1 MGLAPETVANLPTH
15 VTPELAYHRYQNI
28 ILQRGNGRSES
39 ISQQAVKPSEKN
51 HLRRKKVLGKYILSP
66 AFLAASLPVML
77 FFPANLVKQIMAP
90 FSNIRFWE
98 RAGKRLFDI
107 FGAIM
112 GFIGSS
118 IFFFV
123 IPILVKLNSRGP
135 VFYQQQRV
143 GLNHRYGD
151 RRKINLEVEHDRRK
165 GERRKQDLFG
175 RPFMVYKFRT
185 MYVDA
190 ESRTGAVWAQKN
202 DPRITGVG
210 RILRFTH
217 VDEMPQFFNVLC
229 GEMSMVGPRPERP
242 QIMPKIVEKIPK
254 FPERLQVKP
263 GITGIAQIVCGYDV
277 SIEDVKKKLH
287 YDLQYVKKNSLKEDI
302 AILFKTLW
310 VIIRGKE
317 VLEEK

>member
-1 MGLAPETVANLPTH
+1 V
-15 VTPELAYHRYQNI
+15 
-28 ILQRGNGRSES
+28 
-39 ISQQAVKPSEKN
+39 
-51 HLRRKKVLGKYILSP
+51 
-66 AFLAASLPVML
+66 
-77 FFPANLVKQIMAP
+77 
-90 FSNIRFWE
+90 
-98 RAGKRLFDI
+98 D
-107 FGAIM
+107 
-112 GFIGSS
+112 
-118 IFFFV
+118 
-123 IPILVKLNSRGP
+123 
-135 VFYQQQRV
+135 
-143 GLNHRYGD
+143 
-151 RRKINLEVEHDRRK
+151 HDRRK
-165 GERRKQDLFG
+165 GERRKHDLFG

-202 DPRITGVG
+202 DPRITSVG

-317 VLEEK
+317 VLEQK

>member
-1 MGLAPETVANLPTH
+1 MGLAPETVADLPTH
-15 VTPELAYHRYQNI
+15 VTPELAYHRYRNF
-28 ILQRGNGRSES
+28 ILLHGNGHSEAL
-39 ISQQAVKPSEKN
+39 SQQYARAGGEG
-51 HLRRKKVLGKYILSP
+51 HLRRKRFIGAYFLSP
-66 AFLAASLPVML
+66 AFLAMSLPVML
-77 FFPANLVKQIMAP
+77 FFPANLVKEIMAP
-90 FSNIRFWE
+90 FSNLRFWE

-107 FGAIM
+107 LGAIS

-151 RRKINLEVEHDRRK
+151 RRKINLEVDHDRRT

-185 MYVDA
+185 MYADA
-190 ESRTGAVWAQKN
+190 ESRTGAVWASKD
-202 DPRITGVG
+202 DPRITSVG

-242 QIMPKIVEKIPK
+242 QIMPKIVKKIPK

-277 SIEDVKKKLH
+277 SIEDVRKKLH
-287 YDLQYVKKNSLKEDI
+287 YDLVYVQKNGLKEDI

-317 VLEEK
+317 VLEQK